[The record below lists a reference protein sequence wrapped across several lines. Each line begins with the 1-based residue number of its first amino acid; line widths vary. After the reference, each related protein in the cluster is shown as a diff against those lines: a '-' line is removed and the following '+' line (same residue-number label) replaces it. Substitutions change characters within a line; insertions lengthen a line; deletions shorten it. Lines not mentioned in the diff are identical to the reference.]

1 MCQIP
6 ENIQEMAKKIKR
18 ISLFLQPSVLV
29 RTQRGLC
36 YFVLRRTACCTAH
49 VLAEWM
55 SASVSHWCWGRDTAR
70 RAYSRPGRCYTSSSR
85 TSWSCWRSALH
96 HMLRYQRSSSCS
108 TSSSSCLNTHST
120 THASQSAPREAAS
133 VARDAGLTHAVVS
146 SVDLHVL
153 RRTDAGVVPNGVI
166 TLTRTTDA
174 GTLTL
179 VHICTHTHTHTH
191 THAHTHRHRH
201 THAHTHTHTHN

>member
-1 MCQIP
+1 MC
-6 ENIQEMAKKIKR
+6 
-18 ISLFLQPSVLV
+18 SLNEWVLV
-29 RTQRGLC
+29 C
-36 YFVLRRTACCTAH
+36 
-49 VLAEWM
+49 
-55 SASVSHWCWGRDTAR
+55 VSHWCWGRDTAR
-70 RAYSRPGRCYTSSSR
+70 RVYSRPGRCYTSSSR

-96 HMLRYQRSSSCS
+96 HMWRYQRSSSCS

-179 VHICTHTHTHTH
+179 VHIYI
-191 THAHTHRHRH
+191 H
-201 THAHTHTHTHN
+201 THAHTHTHTRTRTSTRTRTDTDTHTRTHN